1 MKIKNKKLNIAIL
14 TLFATG
20 NFFLPQNHSQAVDF
34 QAAQQQILDQTDPQI
49 QELKDKIESRQK
61 RIEDLQKQQKVY
73 EESLKAKRQQINK
86 LKNLVGIL
94 DDSMSKLTLE
104 IEGASLEIEQTSL
117 EIESLNLQISYKEKE
132 ISDQQARMA
141 GIFKTLEKSERKK
154 SGLEILVLS
163 GTLGKF
169 FAEINQLQTLQNN
182 LKNQLDGL
190 NALKKELN
198 DKKASLE
205 ERQKELNALK
215 DDLEGKS
222 EKLAADKNVKTSLLK
237 ETRGQESTFQ
247 TLLAQVK
254 AEQAQIESDIQN
266 LEVQARKRLAETQ
279 GILPNDA
286 GFIWPVPSRKVA
298 AYFHD
303 PDYPFRYIFEH
314 PAIDIGSTPQGTA
327 VRAAA
332 SGYVARVQFV
342 PGSTKYGYIL
352 LVHNGGLSTVYGH
365 ISKAYVTEDSFVVQG
380 EVIALSG
387 GLPGTAG
394 SGNLTTGPHLHFET
408 RLNGI
413 PVNPLDY
420 LP

>member
-1 MKIKNKKLNIAIL
+1 MKYKKSINILALAIFILANFLLPSKITAQNFIK
-14 TLFATG
+14 T
-20 NFFLPQNHSQAVDF
+20 AVLEP
-34 QAAQQQILDQTDPQI
+34 ADPQI
-49 QELKDKIESRQK
+49 QELKDKIESQQK

-73 EESLKAKRQQINK
+73 EESLKAKRQQISK

-94 DDSMSKLTLE
+94 DDSMSKLALE
-104 IEGASLEIEQTSL
+104 IEGAELEIEQSQL
-117 EIESLNLQISYKEKE
+117 EIESLNLQINYKEEE
-132 ISDQQARMA
+132 IADQQARMA
-141 GIFKTLEKSERKK
+141 KIFKTLEKSERKK

-169 FAEINQLQTLQNN
+169 FQEINQLQTLENN
-182 LKNQLDGL
+182 LKSQLDGL
-190 NALKKELN
+190 NSLKKDLS
-198 DKKASLE
+198 DKKSRLE
-205 ERQKELNALK
+205 ERQQQLNVLK
-215 DDLEGKS
+215 DDLEGKQ

-247 TLLAQVK
+247 TLLSQVK
-254 AEQAQIESDIQN
+254 AEQTQIESDIQN
-266 LEVQARKRLAETQ
+266 LEVQARKKLLARE
-279 GILPNDA
+279 GIIPNDS
-286 GFIWPVPSRKVA
+286 GLIWPVPSRKISS
-298 AYFHD
+298 YFHD

-327 VRAAA
+327 VRAAS

-342 PGSTKYGYIL
+342 PGSTKYAYIL

-365 ISKAYVTEDSFVVQG
+365 LSKSYVTEDSFVVQG

-387 GLPGTAG
+387 GMPGTAG

>member
-1 MKIKNKKLNIAIL
+1 MKIKKEDFNLIILALFIFANFLLPLKLTAQ
-14 TLFATG
+14 
-20 NFFLPQNHSQAVDF
+20 NFIKTAVLEP
-34 QAAQQQILDQTDPQI
+34 ADPQI
-49 QELKDKIESRQK
+49 QELKEKIESQQK

-73 EESLKAKRQQINK
+73 EESLKAKRQQISK

-94 DDSMSKLTLE
+94 DDSMAKLSLE
-104 IEGASLEIEQTSL
+104 IEGAELEIEQSQL
-117 EIESLNLQISYKEKE
+117 EIESLNLQINYKEKG
-132 ISDQQARMA
+132 IADQQTRMA
-141 GIFKTLEKSERKK
+141 QIFKTLEKNERQKNF
-154 SGLEILVLS
+154 LEVLVLS

-169 FAEINQLQTLQNN
+169 FQGINQLQTLENT
-182 LKNQLDGL
+182 LKNQLDTL
-190 NALKKELN
+190 NSLKKELS
-198 DKKASLE
+198 DKKSNLE
-205 ERQKELNALK
+205 ERQRQLNSLK
-215 DDLEGKS
+215 DDLLGKK
-222 EKLAADKNVKTSLLK
+222 EKLAGDKNVKTSLLK

-266 LEVQARKRLAETQ
+266 LEVRARKRLLENN
-279 GILPNDA
+279 GILPNDN
-286 GFIWPVPSRKVA
+286 GLIWPAPSRKISS
-298 AYFHD
+298 YFHD

-342 PGSTKYGYIL
+342 PDSPKYGYIL

-365 ISKAYVTEDSFVVQG
+365 LNKIYVTEDSFVVQG

-387 GLPGTAG
+387 GIPGTTGA
-394 SGNLTTGPHLHFET
+394 GNLTTGPHLHFET